1 MKSEILGVKAPEK
14 KEGENDQNCPFHGI
28 LNVKD
33 ETFVGTVVNRD
44 AHGTLTLKWERLVFN
59 SKYER
64 QLKKTNTLR
73 AHNPPCIAA
82 EVGQK
87 VLVVRTRPIS
97 KTKHHVVLK
106 VFKDSEDLKKAVKK

>member
-1 MKSEILGVKAPEK
+1 MKKELLGVKAPEI
-14 KEGENDQNCPFHGI
+14 KEGENDKNCPFHGQ

-33 ETFVGTVVNRD
+33 ETFVGTVVKKD
-44 AHGTLTLKWERLVFN
+44 AHGTLTLKWERSVFN

-64 QLKKTNTLR
+64 QLIKTNTLR
-73 AHNPPCIAA
+73 AHNPPCVAA

-87 VLVVRTRPIS
+87 VLVARTRPIS

-106 VFKDSEDLKKAVKK
+106 VFQDSE